1 MSEKSAKKRTVKGS
15 KTSSRKKDTT
25 GSGEVRKCLPVLKEL
40 ASYMEEHSLIE
51 VKWTKGDVSYHLK
64 KASMQAVSGV
74 SFAPMT
80 PITPAASMVNPASA
94 AVEEKK
100 EDEDAK
106 FTAVESPIV
115 GTFYRATTP
124 TSPPFVVEGDMV
136 EVGMVMCIVEAM
148 KLMNEIQSHVR
159 GTIKKI
165 LIQNGEPV
173 VAGQKLFLIDP
184 A

>member
-1 MSEKSAKKRTVKGS
+1 MAEKTAKKRTVKGS

-64 KASMQAVSGV
+64 KASMSAVPGISY
-74 SFAPMT
+74 T
-80 PITPAASMVNPASA
+80 PTAAPAASMVKPVSA

-115 GTFYRATTP
+115 GTFYRATSP
-124 TSPPFVVEGDMV
+124 TSPPFVVEGDLV
-136 EVGMVMCIVEAM
+136 VVGTVMCIVEAM

-165 LIQNGEPV
+165 LIKNGEPV